1 MILAL
6 DAYGHVLIGYVV
18 TGLALGGFTWRVLSR
33 GRRLARQVP
42 DEEKPW
48 L

>member
-1 MILAL
+1 MMATLS
-6 DAYGHVLIGYVV
+6 AYGHVLVGY
-18 TGLALGGFTWRVLSR
+18 GLTAGLLGAFTWRLMAR

-48 L
+48 I